1 MLIQPN
7 NKLVMIGDSVTDC
20 GRKRPIAHGFHPTL
34 GDGYVALV
42 GSLLLARYPSHH
54 IQVVNMGIGGDTV
67 RDLKTRWQTDVMN
80 LQPDWLSVCIG
91 INDVWRFFATPPRV
105 EEHVPINEYAKTLE
119 ALVQETRPFLKGL
132 LLMTPYMVT
141 SDRAEPMRVMMD
153 KYGNVVQHIAEK
165 YQAIFVDTQAAFDAV
180 VAHVPVATVAPDQ
193 VHPTQAGHM
202 ILAQAFLEAIAY

>member
-1 MLIQPN
+1 
-7 NKLVMIGDSVTDC
+7 
-20 GRKRPIAHGFHPTL
+20 
-34 GDGYVALV
+34 
-42 GSLLLARYPSHH
+42 
-54 IQVVNMGIGGDTV
+54 MGIGGDTV
-67 RDLKTRWQTDVMN
+67 RDLKNRWQTDVMN

-153 KYGNVVQHIAEK
+153 KYGNVVRHIAENIK
-165 YQAIFVDTQAAFDAV
+165 PSLLILRLPLTLLERMFLSLLWLRIRCTQ
-180 VAHVPVATVAPDQ
+180 PRQ
-193 VHPTQAGHM
+193 G
-202 ILAQAFLEAIAY
+202 I